1 MSELRLSMELGNDAF
16 ADDAA
21 SEVARILR
29 VLADR
34 IEQGLP
40 DEPIRLRDINGN
52 TVGQALIT
60 ASASA
65 PVVTP

>member
-1 MSELRLSMELGNDAF
+1 MSELRLSMELVNDAF

-21 SEVARILR
+21 NEVARILR
-29 VLADR
+29 VLAER

-52 TVGQALIT
+52 TVGQAEL
-60 ASASA
+60 
-65 PVVTP
+65 VVSGE

>member
-1 MSELRLSMELGNDAF
+1 MSELRLSMELVNDAF

-40 DEPIRLRDINGN
+40 DEPIRLRDYNGN
-52 TVGQALIT
+52 TVGSVELI
-60 ASASA
+60 
-65 PVVTP
+65 VRGEQ